1 MTDNINFHWG
11 YLIREIR
18 QERNI
23 SIKQLSQL
31 ADISESTAGC
41 LERKMQRSTIQTLE
55 KILFALGYE
64 LEAMAIDNPKPIRFF
79 SAKTMKGPNLQT
91 HMKEYQ

>member
-1 MTDNINFHWG
+1 MTDNTDFHWG
-11 YLIREIR
+11 RLVQEIR

-23 SIKQLSQL
+23 SIKRLSQL
-31 ADISESTAGC
+31 ADVCESTAGR
-41 LERKMQRSTIQTLE
+41 LERNMQRPTIQTLE

-64 LEAMAIDNPKPIRFF
+64 LEAMIIGKPKPLKFL
-79 SAKTMKGPNLQT
+79 SAKAMKAPGLKT